1 MKCPTQK
8 RLYYSEVMAEDAL
21 IEARIRFVNNSAVGV
36 YQCDDCG
43 QWHLTS
49 QGPLNA
55 RLKSMLDD
63 GSISRENDA
72 INWERKFRR

>member
-8 RLYYSEVMAEDAL
+8 RLYYSEAMAEDAL

-36 YQCDDCG
+36 YHCDDCG

-49 QGPLNA
+49 QGPMNA
-55 RLKSMLDD
+55 RLKSKLDD

-72 INWERKFRR
+72 IDWEKKFRR